1 MANKIFKVPNK
12 IFLLYADEKT
22 LQDRKPESYKDP
34 KNKLLIQKN
43 LINDLKH
50 KSNLNFVIQ
59 IENSD
64 GKNNNEFK
72 IIKEILEMI
81 ANDN

>member
-1 MANKIFKVPNK
+1 MLTKRLYKTESLRVIKI
-12 IFLLYADEKT
+12 
-22 LQDRKPESYKDP
+22 Q